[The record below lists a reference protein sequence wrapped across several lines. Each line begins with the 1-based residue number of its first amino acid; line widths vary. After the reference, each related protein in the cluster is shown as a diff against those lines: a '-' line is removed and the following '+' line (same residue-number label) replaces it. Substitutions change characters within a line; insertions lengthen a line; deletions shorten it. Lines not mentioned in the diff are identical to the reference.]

1 MIRTLLLRG
10 MLVGLVAGL
19 LAFGFAKIVGEP
31 QVDKAIAFESAMDAA
46 KGEPPEPEL
55 VSRHV
60 QSTVGLLTGVV
71 TYGTAFGG
79 LFALVFASLVGR
91 VGRLDPRALSALLA
105 LGGFLAIVVVPDL
118 KYPANPPSVGNP
130 DTIGFRTGLFFTMM
144 AISIGCL
151 VAAIAA
157 ARNLRR
163 RFGAWNAGILAGAG
177 FIIVIAL
184 VQHFLP
190 DINEVPATFPAAV
203 LWRFRLAS
211 LGIEAVLWTGLG
223 LAFGYLAERRLVPPR
238 RADVR
243 IVRGTR

>member
-223 LAFGYLAERRLVPPR
+223 LGFGWLTERSLQHRFGLLA
-238 RADVR
+238 RA
-243 IVRGTR
+243 